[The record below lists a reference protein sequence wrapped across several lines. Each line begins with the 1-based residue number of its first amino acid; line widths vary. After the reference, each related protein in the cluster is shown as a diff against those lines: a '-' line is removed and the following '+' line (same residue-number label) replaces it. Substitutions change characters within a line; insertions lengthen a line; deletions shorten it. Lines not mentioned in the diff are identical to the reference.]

1 MRKTLKNLTLAYYVN
16 YIAAAIT
23 AFAGFYIL
31 KSGYRIDPQSE
42 AGIAISSV
50 LIIVI
55 IGSVPLTLG
64 MFHRYTK
71 KLINIE
77 DIEIRLAKYQTAG
90 LIRIIIMGV
99 GLVLGVLFFYLM
111 GSQSMIFCAGIAAIG
126 LFFCKPS
133 QAKISSELQIDEE

>member
-1 MRKTLKNLTLAYYVN
+1 MKKTLQNLTLAYYVN
-16 YIAAAIT
+16 YIVAALT

-31 KSGYRIDPQSE
+31 RSGYRIDPQSE

-50 LIIVI
+50 LIILI

-71 KLINIE
+71 KLVNIE

-90 LIRIIIMGV
+90 LIRIVIMGF

-111 GSQSMIFCAGIAAIG
+111 GSQSMLFCAGIAAIG

>member
-1 MRKTLKNLTLAYYVN
+1 MKKTLRNLTLAYYAN
-16 YIAAAIT
+16 YVAAALT

-31 KSGYRIDPQSE
+31 RSGYRIDPQSE
-42 AGIAISSV
+42 AGITISSV
-50 LIIVI
+50 LIILI

-64 MFHRYTK
+64 MFHRYSK
-71 KLINIE
+71 KLVNLENIE
-77 DIEIRLAKYQTAG
+77 TRLSKYQTAG
-90 LIRIIIMGV
+90 LIRIVIMGF
-99 GLVLGVLFFYLM
+99 GLMLGVLFFYVM